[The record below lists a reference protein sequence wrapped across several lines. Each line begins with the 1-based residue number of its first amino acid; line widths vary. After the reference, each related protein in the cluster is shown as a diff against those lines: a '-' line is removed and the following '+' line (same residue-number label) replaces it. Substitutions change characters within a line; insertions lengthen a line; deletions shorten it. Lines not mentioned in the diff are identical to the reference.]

1 MKTNMIHVLLRIA
14 VWVVVFGI
22 GYLLIGPQ
30 LFDSSRRANP
40 FESSKQLYL
49 PPVKP
54 QRLIEYEDLL
64 EKRNLE
70 GVEIEEYRALVRERQ
85 SNFWKAEGISVEDA
99 LAGVKKHRK
108 EHLETLLIE
117 RGISDEE
124 AAIFFTVAERDHS
137 ALFDDRE

>member
-1 MKTNMIHVLLRIA
+1 MIHVLLRIA

-30 LFDSSRRANP
+30 LFDSSHRANP

-49 PPVKP
+49 PPVKS
-54 QRLIEYEDLL
+54 QRLIEYENLL
-64 EKRNLE
+64 EKRSLE

-99 LAGVKKHRK
+99 LAGVKKQRK
-108 EHLETLLIE
+108 EHLAALLIE